1 MADAQPT
8 LMPGGME
15 SSARSTGDSYNAPS
29 QSPPAYASSAATLT
43 PPSGARQTLSPP
55 SGTQA
60 APTLPITGTG
70 RGAGVSA
77 WQNDKRIDALWTL
90 SEDRN
95 SWMGV
100 ATIGWRKIAPG
111 SETSLVAMTML
122 AAHARCTNAP
132 INYRDE
138 SDNLV
143 HELYVW

>member
-8 LMPGGME
+8 MVPSGID
-15 SSARSTGDSYNAPS
+15 STQSIGNTYNAPS
-29 QSPPAYASSAATLT
+29 QSPPAASSSDATLM
-43 PPSGARQTLSPP
+43 PPAAGTQIQSPP
-55 SGTQA
+55 PATQA

-70 RGAGVSA
+70 AGAGVSA
-77 WQNDKRIDALWTL
+77 WQNNKKIDALWTI

-100 ATIGWRKIAPG
+100 TTIGWRKLAPG
-111 SETSLVAMTML
+111 TETSLVAMTML
-122 AAHARCTNAP
+122 AAHARATGAP

-143 HELYVW
+143 HEIYVW